1 MSGFKDDVLAILR
14 DNVMLHGEAI
24 GFIPVSETFKEG
36 KELLDYLIEEKF
48 PVTGKSDK
56 VVTRF
61 DYIVLSKNIAIGEMI
76 IKSMGLLNLGGLLII
91 DITKWDRSFWKN
103 YKSVFASFTATLVKY
118 NDRAYLV
125 LHTGADYG
133 N

>member
-1 MSGFKDDVLAILR
+1 
-14 DNVMLHGEAI
+14 
-24 GFIPVSETFKEG
+24 
-36 KELLDYLIEEKF
+36 LDYLIEEKF
-48 PVTGKSDK
+48 PVTGKNDK

-61 DYIVLSKNIAIGEMI
+61 DYVALSKNLSIGEMI
-76 IKSMGLLNLGGLLII
+76 IKSMGLLNVGGILII
-91 DITKWDRSFWKN
+91 DISKWDRSFWRG

-118 NDRAYLV
+118 SDRAYLV